1 MGFAARPGTAERES
15 HGSQFA
21 VYPTLEEGGQIQM
34 TNDKA
39 ISVLNN
45 LIETCKDGELGF
57 KTAAEG
63 LKSADIK
70 AQFLEY
76 SRQRAEMA
84 RELQNEV
91 RRLGGDPEKSGS
103 MSGSLHRGWLDIKSV
118 VTGKDDHA
126 IVVEAERGED
136 VAKSA
141 YEEALME
148 TLPGTAQTVV
158 RQQAAKVRQAHDHVR
173 DLRDRHTVTH

>member
-1 MGFAARPGTAERES
+1 M
-15 HGSQFA
+15 Q
-21 VYPTLEEGGQIQM
+21 
-34 TNDKA
+34 NDKA
-39 ISVLNN
+39 ISVLNS

-63 LKSADIK
+63 LKSSAIK
-70 AQFLEY
+70 SKFHEY
-76 SRQRAEMA
+76 SRQRGEMA

-103 MSGSLHRGWLDIKSV
+103 VSGSLHRGWLDIKSV

-126 IVVEAERGED
+126 IVAEAERGED

-141 YEEALME
+141 YESALNEAL
-148 TLPGTAQTVV
+148 PGSAQTVV
-158 RQQAAKVRQAHDHVR
+158 QQQAAKVRQAHDHVR
-173 DLRDRHTVTH
+173 DLRDREKVAH